1 MPTRRAL
8 LSARTPQTDQ
18 GLRGE
23 EPGRHCFLRG
33 SEDGLAQ
40 AAGCPRGAHGGLSA
54 QGWHLLL
61 GAGVT
66 RPTQICG
73 FLCQEPCAQLGAS
86 ESWAI
91 PSKGEI
97 YWGLPLPVKQRPQA
111 RKEGNSAQ
119 NEANPQATCRLTRHL
134 CGRCPHSIR
143 GCWG

>member
-8 LSARTPQTDQ
+8 LSAWTPQTEQ
-18 GLRGE
+18 GLCREG
-23 EPGRHCFLRG
+23 PGGHCFPRG
-33 SEDGLAQ
+33 AEDGLAQ
-40 AAGCPRGAHGGLSA
+40 AAGCPRGLISA

-66 RPTQICG
+66 QPTQICRFSG
-73 FLCQEPCAQLGAS
+73 QEPCAQLGAS
-86 ESWAI
+86 ESGAV

-119 NEANPQATCRLTRHL
+119 NAAEPQAACRSTRHI
-134 CGRCPHSIR
+134 CGRCSHSIR
-143 GCWG
+143 GCWR